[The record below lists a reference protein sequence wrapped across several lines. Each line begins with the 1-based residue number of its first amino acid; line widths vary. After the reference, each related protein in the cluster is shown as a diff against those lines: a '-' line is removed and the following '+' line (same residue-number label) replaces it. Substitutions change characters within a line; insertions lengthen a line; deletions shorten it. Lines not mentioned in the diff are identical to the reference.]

1 MSDSQMDNKYFNKA
15 KNKASE
21 IFRNR
26 EKLNHLLKVAKD
38 KLSDVGNGKLIDSVK
53 IFARLIKSYSNG
65 TYKEIPLKGIL
76 SIVAAIIYFAM
87 PLDLIPDF
95 IPVTGMVDDFAVV
108 MWVYNQ
114 LQNEI
119 EAFKLWEANLGKS
132 DA

>member
-21 IFRNR
+21 IFSNR
-26 EKLNHLLKVAKD
+26 DKLNHLLIVAKD
-38 KLSDVGNGKLIDSVK
+38 KLSSVGNSKLIDNIK
-53 IFARLIKSYSNG
+53 IFARMIKSYSNG

-114 LQNEI
+114 LKNEI
-119 EAFKLWEANLGKS
+119 DAFKLWETNLEKS